1 MVRKTIDL
9 SEEKEPD
16 IFGAIKGP
24 AGLLENVAVDDLFRP
39 DYSDTSKTANGRA
52 NWFTDYNIS
61 HDIYPCWSRPR
72 AVTCLRASSTA
83 SAVTDSECAMDR
95 LTSSFSAAVK
105 FMP

>member
-52 NWFTDYNIS
+52 RRHLEEGALVMVLLVVGVLLLVVIGS
-61 HDIYPCWSRPR
+61 E
-72 AVTCLRASSTA
+72 AV
-83 SAVTDSECAMDR
+83 
-95 LTSSFSAAVK
+95 
-105 FMP
+105 

>member
-39 DYSDTSKTANGRA
+39 DYSDTSKTANGRVS
-52 NWFTDYNIS
+52 YP
-61 HDIYPCWSRPR
+61 IYHSTFDWSLLAPFD
-72 AVTCLRASSTA
+72 ASRLF
-83 SAVTDSECAMDR
+83 DSCFHP
-95 LTSSFSAAVK
+95 S
-105 FMP
+105 